1 MKTDFASCLVALT
14 VALVPRPSIAGSSH
28 FGAQERA
35 DAAHQ
40 LIVLAVQ
47 QGISALPP
55 ASGQALLYQYNPEE
69 DTYSRSAQLGPTAL
83 RSTRTIGSG
92 KLSLRV
98 AASYFDLAQRFAPI
112 TYSIEPEN
120 PESETPQSFAKL
132 GLDAEA
138 RVGVLSFAATY
149 GLTHYLDVSLTVP
162 LTIVDATAKQS
173 FTTRTSTLGDAPK
186 DTILTAARTRADLE
200 AALQRGLLAIRRE
213 KFSAIGFDFDD
224 GTHAG
229 VGRIALGARA
239 VVFSHERVRLLL
251 APEIFLPSPSEDDFA
266 GSQSFA
272 LLPRMVGE
280 AWLSGPVRLLGDVGY
295 DYDTSHSELRRF
307 VFNGGLQAGL
317 ESVAVDFGLSG
328 SLYDTPVQWTPAEAR
343 GQATGAFPATRVQAL
358 EDNTLG
364 DDFFDFVF
372 GLKVRLAQQLVL
384 SGAVSVPL
392 NNQGFRPAAVGTLA
406 LEMVR

>member
-1 MKTDFASCLVALT
+1 MRIYSASYLVALT
-14 VALVPRPSIAGSSH
+14 LALVPGLSWAGSSH

-40 LIVLAVQ
+40 LIVIAVQ

-55 ASGQALLYQYNPEE
+55 ASGQAFVYQYDREQ

-112 TYSIEPEN
+112 TYAIEPEDTE
-120 PESETPQSFAKL
+120 PGTSRSFAKL

-138 RVGVLSFAATY
+138 RVGVLTFAATY
-149 GLTHYLDVSLTVP
+149 GLTHYLDASLTIP
-162 LTIVDATAKQS
+162 LTIVDAAAKQS
-173 FTTRTSTLGDAPK
+173 FTTRTSTLGEPPDKA
-186 DTILTAARTRADLE
+186 ILTAARTRADLE

-213 KFSAIGFDFDD
+213 KFDAIGFDFKD

-239 VVFSHERVRLLL
+239 VVFSNERVRLLL
-251 APEIFLPSPSEDDFA
+251 APEIFLPSPSEDEFA

-272 LLPRMVGE
+272 LLPRVVGE
-280 AWLSGPVRLLGDVGY
+280 AWLSGPVRLIGDVGY
-295 DYDTSHSELRRF
+295 DYDTRHSELSRF

-328 SLYDTPVQWTPAEAR
+328 SFYDTPVRWTPAEAR
-343 GQATGAFPATRVQAL
+343 GQATPEFSATRVQAL

-372 GLKVRLAQQLVL
+372 GLKLRLAQQLVL

-406 LEMVR
+406 LEVVR